1 MGNQKLYKG
10 SLQTIILK
18 LLESNDKMYGYEIT
32 QKVKELTKGELQI
45 TEGALYPALHK
56 LEADGLLD
64 VEVAKV
70 GNRLRKYY
78 KLTEE
83 IAAEIVGR
91 GYGVITGG
99 GPGIMEAANKGA
111 NRGKGD
117 SVGLCIDLP
126 FEESNNKFI
135 DNDKKLI
142 FDYFFVR
149 KVMFV
154 KYAQGFVVMPGGF
167 GTLDEIFEALTL
179 IQTRKSEKFP
189 IILVGSEFWEGII
202 DWLRNTL
209 LLEKNINK
217 EDLDLL
223 KIADTKDEVMNILE
237 EFHNNYEFSPN
248 F

>member
-1 MGNQKLYKG
+1 MIDALKTLFENDVVNEEVRAQIEEAWEGKIRENKQAVTAELREEFAQKY
-10 SLQTIILK
+10 
-18 LLESNDKMYGYEIT
+18 EHDKATM
-32 QKVKELTKGELQI
+32 V
-45 TEGALYPALHK
+45 
-56 LEADGLLD
+56 EAIDAMIS
-64 VEVAKV
+64 E
-70 GNRLRKYY
+70 